1 MNEVLRNA
9 NRGVQFRH
17 TVTLDVSTDKGG
29 GVANIP
35 FIQADA
41 DARSFKS
48 TFWIETLQADS
59 QPGRLQYSQQV
70 DLFFISRPDG
80 EGLVKWPHVT
90 VSTLTKQA

>member
-1 MNEVLRNA
+1 MNQVLRDA
-9 NRGVQFRH
+9 NQGVRFRH
-17 TVTLDVSTDKGG
+17 TVALDVATANGG

-35 FIQADA
+35 FIQANA

-48 TFWIETLQADS
+48 TFWIETLAADS
-59 QPGRLQYSQQV
+59 RPSRLQYSQQV

-80 EGLVKWPHVT
+80 EGLVKWPHIT